1 MRKYVSYLSLIG
13 LVLFLLIQV
22 SINACSEGGTNPEDE
37 KFILP
42 DSNLSFYDDVEPL
55 FQVRCGLESG
65 CHSPSD
71 IDNRLLYTVLVNKIA
86 LMNHQLRDGKRLVF
100 LDEDMQNPD
109 NAPLYLVVLEGYP
122 EPFYDKMPP
131 PWDNKKPLT
140 DNQING
146 IKQWIREGAKD

>member
-1 MRKYVSYLSLIG
+1 MFSDLLKHPANGIVVGNKRRLSVLRG
-13 LVLFLLIQV
+13 L
-22 SINACSEGGTNPEDE
+22 
-37 KFILP
+37 
-42 DSNLSFYDDVEPL
+42 PL
-55 FQVRCGLESG
+55 A
-65 CHSPSD
+65 
-71 IDNRLLYTVLVNKIA
+71 VLVNKIA